1 MKSLLA
7 CLTVLVGMATPLL
20 YGQTSTVVA
29 FFAANRTDASLDAQM
44 PVFEDMVTARLA
56 GEGFEV
62 ISREIVIDAVGGLL
76 QGSPEN
82 ALDAA
87 LDDQTSALR
96 LSQNLGADYLLTVSF
111 IGFDTETRDVNAYN
125 VSYTNEIYTLRAS
138 YRIIDGTNGR
148 AIASGIAAPQ
158 RSIQQSAQS
167 QTRTNGLVRELLDKA
182 SVELADQMRMKKA
195 TGSIRSVAEADAK
208 VDFSVSVTLNDV
220 KFPLVTI
227 NDDGQPVLGSTD
239 TQVEA
244 LAVTVE
250 LDGFAIGTTGSGN
263 EPATFSLSPGLHRIR
278 LARADLVPYERMINI
293 VDGMNLEIAMQ
304 LNAEGLNR
312 WRTNTAM
319 LDNMQ
324 RNAVLTDATAEQ
336 IRGLAQMLRQSGYKI
351 DIKGDYKSDI
361 RVDTDEGLTI
371 EKNQN
376 MMQQD

>member
-263 EPATFSLSPGLHRIR
+263 EPATFSVSPGLHRIR
-278 LARADLVPYERMINI
+278 LARADPRP
-293 VDGMNLEIAMQ
+293 
-304 LNAEGLNR
+304 
-312 WRTNTAM
+312 
-319 LDNMQ
+319 
-324 RNAVLTDATAEQ
+324 
-336 IRGLAQMLRQSGYKI
+336 LRAHDQH
-351 DIKGDYKSDI
+351 
-361 RVDTDEGLTI
+361 R
-371 EKNQN
+371 
-376 MMQQD
+376 